1 MSPENEFFIF
11 VRLTVSDSQPAMY
24 NMVYDSMDNN
34 QNRNRVQEIV
44 HDHLLL
50 IAYYIAKAKYQEFT
64 SAM

>member
-1 MSPENEFFIF
+1 MSPENEFFYFPPPNGI
-11 VRLTVSDSQPAMY
+11 RSQPAMY
-24 NMVYDSMDNN
+24 NMVDDSMDNN